1 MPHLGGYGAL
11 SEAELQALLYSSAP
25 GETVYLQQ
33 ESVVSLTQP
42 LIIPAG
48 VTLATQGLPDP
59 HHHALMARLVRAS
72 PFPAAMVQINVD
84 GNPNPSGSVQSL
96 WIDGQRA
103 AGSQFVAPAIDVEIF
118 GGQGATV
125 ASSFLTGSLGWSTL
139 HSYGSLDNRPCP
151 SNTITGNV
159 VTAYSS
165 IHANQQWTD
174 GLSIGCENSLV
185 AGNQVVDATD
195 VGIVIFTQGRGI
207 ELLKGHQRARPG
219 ALMHTLCAIN
229 SSIRSFGT

>member
-84 GNPNPSGSVQSL
+84 GNPNPSGSWTTGL
-96 WIDGQRA
+96 
-103 AGSQFVAPAIDVEIF
+103 APA
-118 GGQGATV
+118 T
-125 ASSFLTGSLGWSTL
+125 
-139 HSYGSLDNRPCP
+139 
-151 SNTITGNV
+151 
-159 VTAYSS
+159 
-165 IHANQQWTD
+165 
-174 GLSIGCENSLV
+174 
-185 AGNQVVDATD
+185 
-195 VGIVIFTQGRGI
+195 
-207 ELLKGHQRARPG
+207 
-219 ALMHTLCAIN
+219 
-229 SSIRSFGT
+229 RSREMS

>member
-1 MPHLGGYGAL
+1 
-11 SEAELQALLYSSAP
+11 
-25 GETVYLQQ
+25 
-33 ESVVSLTQP
+33 
-42 LIIPAG
+42 
-48 VTLATQGLPDP
+48 
-59 HHHALMARLVRAS
+59 
-72 PFPAAMVQINVD
+72 
-84 GNPNPSGSVQSL
+84 
-96 WIDGQRA
+96 
-103 AGSQFVAPAIDVEIF
+103 
-118 GGQGATV
+118 
-125 ASSFLTGSLGWSTL
+125 
-139 HSYGSLDNRPCP
+139 
-151 SNTITGNV
+151 